1 MKKKWFGGLI
11 ILALMLIFINQ
22 VTPIEL
28 TDSPE
33 CPQLR
38 DKTPKAPDAVH
49 NKINPLDKTPK
60 NIKKGKL
67 LYMVRAKTIQC
78 KHCHGIKGDGLG
90 GMAPESF
97 PNPRNFTC
105 AETMNQISDGQIFW
119 AITNG
124 ISHTSM
130 PSYDNLS
137 EKQIWQLVMYIRE
150 FSGKQ
155 ENIND

>member
-1 MKKKWFGGLI
+1 MIFMG
-11 ILALMLIFINQ
+11 IFITQ
-22 VTPIEL
+22 ATSIEL

-33 CPQLR
+33 CPQAR
-38 DKTPKAPDAVH
+38 EKTPKAPDAVYK
-49 NKINPLDKTPK
+49 KINPLEKTSK

-67 LYMVRAKTIQC
+67 LYMVKAKTIQC
-78 KHCHGIKGDGLG
+78 KHCHGISGDGLG
-90 GMAPESF
+90 NMAPESF
-97 PNPRNFTC
+97 PNPRNFACTD
-105 AETMNQISDGQIFW
+105 TMNQITDGQIFW

-137 EKQIWQLVMYIRE
+137 EKQIWQLVMYIRQ
-150 FSGKQ
+150 FSSKQ